1 MANPEQ
7 HHGDRDSARPEHL
20 RFMKQIR
27 AEADLLRAVA
37 QEADIQVAAIVA
49 TARRKRERLRS
60 AGYGSRSTERAH
72 EPGEHR

>member
-1 MANPEQ
+1 
-7 HHGDRDSARPEHL
+7 
-20 RFMKQIR
+20 MKQIR

-72 EPGEHR
+72 EPGEDR